1 MSYDM
6 SFLGTSNNLFDIV
19 IGINTATGGI
29 IGLMFLVVLYLILLA
44 SFRSYDT
51 DRVFMIS
58 GFITSIVASLFFFV
72 GMIAW
77 WVVMVFVIML
87 LISLLVY
94 FFTS

>member
-1 MSYDM
+1 MSYNM
-6 SFLGTSNNLFDIV
+6 SFLGTSNNIMELV
-19 IGINTATGGI
+19 SGVNVATGGI
-29 IGLMFLVVLYLILLA
+29 VGLMFLVVLYLVLIA

-58 GFITSIVASLFFFV
+58 GFITSIVASLFFFA
-72 GMIAW
+72 GMVAW
-77 WVVMVFVIML
+77 WVVMLFVMLL